1 MAKEQFFL
9 AASKGILNLIDAA
22 ADKAGLS
29 RGQAFDD
36 FLTLVRCSLAGQTME
51 EEYLATVRKGYD
63 KGEKGKR
70 GIDLI
75 VRAFAELVNAME
87 ETGQDI
93 LGDIFTG
100 GITYGERGQFFTPDG
115 VAQLMADLT
124 LSDNDNKERRTIND
138 PACGSGRFLLAVAKK
153 HRNCEFIGQDV
164 DHRCAQMTAIN
175 LGLNGLYG
183 WAVWQNTLTLECYRV
198 YKIGLN
204 LTGGV
209 IREVKPETSP
219 FYYDA
224 AKSQR
229 SAASGK
235 PRASKIEPGR
245 NEQKQ
250 PASSAETNE
259 SDRPNPS
266 SGASQLDLF

>member
-9 AASKGILNLIDAA
+9 AASKGILDLIDAA

-51 EEYLATVRKGYD
+51 DEYLATVRKGYD

-75 VRAFAELVNAME
+75 VRAFAELVYAME

-124 LSDNDNKERRTIND
+124 VSDSDNKDRRTVND

-153 HRNCEFIGQDV
+153 HRNCEFIGQDS
-164 DHRCAQMTAIN
+164 DHRCTQMTAIN

-183 WAVWQNTLTLECYRV
+183 WAVWQNTLTLECFRV

-209 IREVKPETSP
+209 IREVKPENSP
-219 FYYDA
+219 FYYEGA
-224 AKSQR
+224 TSVKPKAGKEAKPSTESKQ
-229 SAASGK
+229 AASQTE
-235 PRASKIEPGR
+235 AD
-245 NEQKQ
+245 
-250 PASSAETNE
+250 E
-259 SDRPNPS
+259 SNRPDTS
-266 SGASQLDLF
+266 SGGSQLELF